1 MGRNTESIT
10 YVKTKRMRC
19 KVFRQCAITCL
30 TISTILRSQ
39 LACSHTGPPV
49 LFMSIQKY
57 TIFDKDVVR
66 INNI

>member
-30 TISTILRSQ
+30 IISTILRSQ
-39 LACSHTGPPV
+39 LACSHTGTP
-49 LFMSIQKY
+49 
-57 TIFDKDVVR
+57 R
-66 INNI
+66 IIYVNTKIYYF